1 MTRRASLY
9 IENPDYQIRKQQ
21 EASFDS
27 ATERALEYINSRG
40 SRGSYDTAD
49 RLINQISD
57 YTEREPYA
65 RRIKVRDIAKSVRKL
80 TFLSNVRVFVKEL
93 EASVSV
99 KAQITGLIGI
109 VQKDYRVAFRLPPV
123 EVHLLNN
130 LSSLRIFTNV
140 RTSSKRLR
148 DFSTEGQRYLGSSER
163 TGNSI
168 YRYKKRYQA
177 SPHCQKVNE
186 PCWGDFG
193 TPISQFKRGFDF
205 AGMFC
210 TIKEYLTSISG
221 RDGAGRLYVDLLVGD
236 PNIRLYSRKDMGL
249 DSTSYTNPFMWSPKW
264 SRWGRV
270 THLLGEPTLT
280 RFYISPNEYIEGD
293 DIGELSPYNIT
304 YTNPYDWRGQ
314 TLCPSLASP
323 MPDCRSVMK
332 IDSEKKYAWPLYHKR
347 VRTVSESVQIIS
359 DPM

>member
-9 IENPDYQIRKQQ
+9 IENEDYRIRKEY

-40 SRGSYDTAD
+40 ASGSYDRAD

-57 YTEREPYA
+57 YTERAPYA

-99 KAQITGLIGI
+99 KAQITGLVGL

-140 RTSSKRLR
+140 RTSSKPLR
-148 DFSTEGQRYLGSSER
+148 DFSVEGQRYLRTNER

-168 YRYKKRYQA
+168 YRCKKRYQA
-177 SPHCQKVNE
+177 SPHCQKINA
-186 PCWGDFG
+186 PCWGDFE
-193 TPISQFKRGFDF
+193 TPISQFKRGLDF

-221 RDGAGRLYVDLLVGD
+221 SDGAGKRYVDLLVGD

-249 DSTSYTNPFMWSPKW
+249 RENTSSMNPFMWSPKW

-270 THLLGEPTLT
+270 KEYSGDNPAPR
-280 RFYISPNEYIEGD
+280 RFYISPNEYIEGE

-304 YTNPYDWRGQ
+304 YTDPYNWRGQ
-314 TLCPSLASP
+314 TLCPSLAAP

-347 VRTVSESVQIIS
+347 VRTVSESVQIV
-359 DPM
+359 